1 MTEWSE
7 GWREGKFSSPT
18 QISRSR
24 GILLVTQASASI
36 WELLPT
42 MFFSRLSCLP
52 LTRCSDNGGGQAVLT
67 VAERERAVV
76 EKDMSSLSKQSAGSR
91 CAGFLMR
98 IATRRP
104 RIYVPCAPRR
114 KAIAF
119 KGMSLVNER
128 RLVVESIEDCLR
140 RLHVRRGKSDTAAE
154 IY

>member
-1 MTEWSE
+1 M
-7 GWREGKFSSPT
+7 
-18 QISRSR
+18 
-24 GILLVTQASASI
+24 
-36 WELLPT
+36 
-42 MFFSRLSCLP
+42 
-52 LTRCSDNGGGQAVLT
+52 LT